1 MKKLDGGFMVKLL
14 HRARKYVFY
23 LGGVIEFIISLFAVA
38 GILAHLFSYEPFF
51 EFFKVGGLIEF
62 LRYLFD
68 AMIGIE
74 FIKLLCRNDLYSMLE
89 VLMFAVTRHLVIQ
102 HLETW
107 EILIGTLAIAV
118 LFAIRKFLFLHKETY
133 EQMQRRREYMD

>member
-1 MKKLDGGFMVKLL
+1 MIVKIL

-38 GILAHLFSYEPFF
+38 GIVAHLLSFEPFF
-51 EFFKVGGLIEF
+51 ELFKVSGLLEF
-62 LRYLFD
+62 LKYLFD

-74 FIKLLCRNDLYSMLE
+74 FIKLLCRNDLYSMIE
-89 VLMFAVTRHLVIQ
+89 VLLFAVTRHLVIQ

-107 EILIGTLAIAV
+107 EILIGTLAIAA